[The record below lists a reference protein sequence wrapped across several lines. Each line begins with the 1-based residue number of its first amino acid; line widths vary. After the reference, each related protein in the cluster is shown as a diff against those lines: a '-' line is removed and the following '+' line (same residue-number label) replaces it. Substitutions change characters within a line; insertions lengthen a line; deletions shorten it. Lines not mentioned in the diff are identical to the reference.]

1 MGVYTRRRRRPAMS
15 AEVRALLVEILRLL
29 ERQQA
34 AALAPPREERRRL
47 RACADALS
55 AAKGHKISLF

>member
-1 MGVYTRRRRRPAMS
+1 MS

-34 AALAPPREERRRL
+34 AVLAPSREERRRL

-55 AAKGHKISLF
+55 AAKGQKISLF

>member
-1 MGVYTRRRRRPAMS
+1 MGAYTRRRRRPAMS

-34 AALAPPREERRRL
+34 AVLAPSREERRRL

-55 AAKGHKISLF
+55 AAKGQKISLF